1 MKKTALLLLFF
12 TTFQLIAQDARIDS
26 LLTKLN
32 KTDLDKNEQILLN
45 IRIAS
50 SYNSMRKKEGLS
62 FAERALALAEEIDS
76 TRHYYNAL
84 LQIAESKLSLGK
96 ISESLTNIE
105 TVKNYAITSENSKL
119 IIRANSSLIRYYM
132 TNMKQDE
139 ALPLALESLDLAE
152 TNEEKFQAFIG
163 LSYLQANLRNF
174 QKSNEFALEA
184 MKIVIALDDQKKET
198 KILSLIGSNYLRLRE
213 PLLAKQYLKDAIE
226 VGTSSKNFRE
236 TVRAYNDLGVLAINV
251 ENDTL
256 QALENFEKAL
266 QISNQVGDLRLG
278 QYSSMM
284 LGRIYVDTG
293 NTNRGFSILKTAYNE
308 AMEINNLTYASQ
320 LASTIAMQYEKQV
333 KNSDSALAWNKQAG
347 ILKDSLTNLRNLKEF
362 REIESK
368 YEVTKKDKANA
379 ELVSELAAER
389 KVQFQL
395 LAIGSGAL
403 AVLVLIGFLIYKNMK
418 RKQKLVAQERKIE
431 LQERDKLLK
440 DHELAT
446 IDALIAG
453 QEKER
458 ERIARDLHDNIGAN
472 LAAVK
477 LQFKHISENKE
488 RLNELESLFIKTE
501 TLLDDTYHE
510 VRALAHRKNSGVY
523 ATQGLLPAVQRLTN
537 NTSVTHKLK
546 VELTQFGLDER
557 LENTFEL
564 TIFRILQELVTNVI
578 KHANA
583 SEANISITRH
593 NDFISIIV
601 EDNGS
606 GFDIVKMRAQKDL
619 DSGMGLGSVEKRV
632 LHLKGTFELE
642 SNPGKGT
649 QVLIDI
655 PFKRTG

>member
-26 LLTKLN
+26 LLTELN

-119 IIRANSSLIRYYM
+119 TIRANSSLIRYYM

-256 QALENFEKAL
+256 RALENFEKAL

-320 LASTIAMQYEKQV
+320 LANTIAMQYEKQV

-379 ELVSELAAER
+379 ELVSELATER

-403 AVLVLIGFLIYKNMK
+403 AVLALIGFLIYKNMK